1 MKELIKKL
9 QKYEIR
15 IRKVVTSRMQGNFR
29 SLFKSS
35 GIEFDEVRPYQYGDD
50 VRAIDWNVSA
60 KGQGIFV
67 RTFKEEKEQTILFL
81 LDVSASQEIGEKGKQ
96 KIDIGK
102 EICGVLSISAMK
114 EGSQVGILC
123 YSDQKELYRK
133 PSKNRSHIYNIIG
146 SIFKMKSN
154 SLKTNLHSA
163 VKTALHLLKR
173 KSILIIISDFVD
185 TNYYTSLKIA
195 AQKHDLVLIH
205 INDKRENTFPKM
217 GIVPLYEKESQKTI
231 WINTS
236 SSSFKNKMDSIYS
249 IGKEELKKFC
259 IKNQIDYLHIRTEED
274 YVLQLVQLFKIRN
287 KTKKTG

>member
-15 IRKVVTSRMQGNFR
+15 IRKAVNSQMQGNFR

-81 LDVSASQEIGEKGKQ
+81 LDVSASQEIGEKGNQ
-96 KIDIGK
+96 KIDIVK
-102 EICGVLSISAMK
+102 EICGVLSLSAMK
-114 EGSQVGILC
+114 EGSQVGVLC

-133 PSKNRSHIYNIIG
+133 PSKSRPHIYNIIG
-146 SIFKMKSN
+146 SIFGMKNN
-154 SLKTNLHSA
+154 SLKTNLNNA

-185 TNYYTSLKIA
+185 INYYTSLKIA
-195 AQKHDLVLIH
+195 AQKHDMVLIH
-205 INDKRENTFPKM
+205 INDKKENTFPKM

-236 SSSFKNKMDSIYS
+236 SHFFKNKIDSIYRT
-249 IGKEELKKFC
+249 GKEELKKFC
-259 IKNQIDYLHIRTEED
+259 IKNQVDYLHISTEED